1 MHFSS
6 HTRCA
11 AEHHTRRYFDC
22 YRKEPPCKPLS
33 KVGIHTNRFYIFTGS
48 WWKALYIWR
57 ALSYIPSQEDSSSE
71 CCCWWG
77 IALTQK
83 TRGCQDRG
91 HCFQVCPAGRMKGI
105 KCGFCLCESCL
116 FFVVP
121 FCLTFLWW
129 GRVHIHPDLNRII
142 LGNQIWNCHQMKY
155 FWCWRD

>member
-1 MHFSS
+1 MAGLIPKACEVRMHFSS

-33 KVGIHTNRFYIFTGS
+33 KVGIHTNRCYIFIGS

-57 ALSYIPSQEDSSSE
+57 ALSYIPSQKDSSSE

-83 TRGCQDRG
+83 TRDAKTEGIVSRSAQR
-91 HCFQVCPAGRMKGI
+91 VEWKGLNVGSA
-105 KCGFCLCESCL
+105 CVRAVYFLLCLSAWRSSGEVE
-116 FFVVP
+116 FV
-121 FCLTFLWW
+121 FTL
-129 GRVHIHPDLNRII
+129 I
-142 LGNQIWNCHQMKY
+142 
-155 FWCWRD
+155 